1 MICKINN
8 KVSET
13 TSFFYMSC
21 GHGVIPVVIKKQKI
35 NVLIYNFY
43 YGHNEPIVNIITKS
57 KCITRLLLTILI
69 DKPHYFFISCKGTI
83 WVLCHKIGQ

>member
-1 MICKINN
+1 MVQNENCYGVSHNIMKHQKSHASVHIWIFWDMICKINN

-43 YGHNEPIVNIITKS
+43 YGHNEPIVNIITK
-57 KCITRLLLTILI
+57 K
-69 DKPHYFFISCKGTI
+69 
-83 WVLCHKIGQ
+83 